1 MFDFPSPSFQSHS
14 PVFPHPISIAHG
26 QISSSPATTSPLDD
40 AQIEDLFKEILSP
53 EAAVPSP
60 ADSSPSEE
68 EMRLFDELTGL
79 EQYQAQRTQMG
90 NESGVYNYGR
100 LPSGI
105 NIETRELQR
114 LLDSCMEA
122 TMPTQDIVEG
132 TCNPAT
138 MAPAMMW
145 DSSQIGVF

>member
-14 PVFPHPISIAHG
+14 PVFPHPIGIAHG
-26 QISSSPATTSPLDD
+26 QISSSSATTSPLDD

-79 EQYQAQRTQMG
+79 DQAQRMQMG
-90 NESGVYNYGR
+90 NEPGVYHYGR
-100 LPSGI
+100 VPSGI
-105 NIETRELQR
+105 NIEARELQR
-114 LLDSCMEA
+114 LLDSI
-122 TMPTQDIVEG
+122 PTQDIVEG

-138 MAPAMMW
+138 MVPTMMW